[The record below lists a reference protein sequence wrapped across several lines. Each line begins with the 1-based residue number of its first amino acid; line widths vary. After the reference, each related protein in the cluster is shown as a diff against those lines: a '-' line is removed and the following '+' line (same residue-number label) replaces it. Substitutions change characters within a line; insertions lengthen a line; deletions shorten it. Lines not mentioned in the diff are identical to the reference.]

1 MCPSQ
6 ENFKRGVTDLR
17 EDGYMCVTSCNGVS
31 YIVTCL
37 ARIVKCENPTEVG
50 RGFSPQLG

>member
-6 ENFKRGVTDLR
+6 GDFGYGVTGLR
-17 EDGYMCVTSCNGVS
+17 EDGYVCVTSCNSVS

-50 RGFSPQLG
+50 HGFSPQLG